1 MQSFLIKNNKMKK
14 IISILLIVL
23 VSNIFL
29 DNTQFKES
37 IILQSTGNFIIEGN
51 KYANEIVE
59 IIYGIEK
66 KIIEYIF
73 KKNDEIINTIK
84 DKAFPY
90 FNNTCTK
97 KSISEIKSD
106 IKKYFLEI
114 IKEIRNNIEKY
125 PKLFED
131 EKKKYINHINEI
143 KFSNSTIQKD
153 FIKLINDF
161 SKEYDSW
168 IENIKK
174 DINEFLHFNE
184 KNTIDE
190 FFDDLERDSK
200 KFHNKNEIKNK
211 FFREIGSINYEK
223 YKVRRDLIDKFRK
236 IRSFFEEF
244 KFVYGV
250 VEQDLERYI
259 SRWDLD
265 EKYEIIIYIRYI
277 EPEKIIEILKYT
289 VETIKNIYKRKEI
302 NELINLFNRL
312 INIPKEYIS
321 NELIN
326 ILQDFVKDILSGD
339 YFINYDFEKI
349 YKKINEILKW
359 GISYFKTIKT
369 KEEFYKEFQKYL
381 PDIREAIKTFNIH
394 QYISFKENY
403 VKKSISIFYDYIR
416 LIVYTIG
423 YSFQKFNSS

>member
-1 MQSFLIKNNKMKK
+1 MKK

-29 DNTQFKES
+29 DNTKFKES

-106 IKKYFLEI
+106 IKKYFLKI
-114 IKEIRNNIEKY
+114 TKEIRNNIEKY
-125 PKLFED
+125 PKIFED
-131 EKKKYINHINEI
+131 EKKKYISHINEI

-161 SKEYDSW
+161 SEEYDSF
-168 IENIKK
+168 IENMKK
-174 DINEFLHFNE
+174 DINDFLHFNE
-184 KNTIDE
+184 KNTIE
-190 FFDDLERDSK
+190 LFFDDLERESK
-200 KFHNKNEIKNK
+200 RYRHKNEIKERY
-211 FFREIGSINYEK
+211 FFELNDLSYGKVEKRRKLAREYSRMRN
-223 YKVRRDLIDKFRK
+223 D
-236 IRSFFEEF
+236 FEEF
-244 KFVYGV
+244 KFAYGV
-250 VEQDLERYI
+250 VEQDFERAI
-259 SRWDLD
+259 GRWDLD
-265 EKYEIIIYIRYI
+265 KNYEIITCIKYI

-289 VETIKNIYKRKEI
+289 VETIKNIFKRKEI

-321 NELIN
+321 KELIN
-326 ILQDFVKDILSGD
+326 ILQDFVKDILTGD

-394 QYISFKENY
+394 QYINYNENY
-403 VKKSISIFYDYIR
+403 AKKYVSIFFEYLR
-416 LIVYTIG
+416 LISYAIH
-423 YSFQKFNSS
+423 YSLQKFNSS

>member
-29 DNTQFKES
+29 DNTKFKES

-125 PKLFED
+125 PKIFED

-168 IENIKK
+168 IENMKK
-174 DINEFLHFNE
+174 DINDFLHFNE

-190 FFDDLERDSK
+190 FFEELEKKSK
-200 KFHNKNEIKNK
+200 RFQDKNEIKNK
-211 FFREIGSINYEK
+211 CFGEIADINYEK

-236 IRSFFEEF
+236 IRSFFEEY

-259 SRWDLD
+259 REWNLD
-265 EKYEIIIYIRYI
+265 KIYEIITYIKYI
-277 EPEKIIEILKYT
+277 EPEKIIEIFKYT

-326 ILQDFVKDILSGD
+326 ILQDFVKDILTGD

-349 YKKINEILKW
+349 YKKINEI
-359 GISYFKTIKT
+359 FKMGNKL
-369 KEEFYKEFQKYL
+369 F
-381 PDIREAIKTFNIH
+381 
-394 QYISFKENY
+394 
-403 VKKSISIFYDYIR
+403 
-416 LIVYTIG
+416 
-423 YSFQKFNSS
+423 